1 MFLGEPPPSPETEG
15 AFARDREEDGYIHT
29 YTRLWSWRPGLWDR
43 FQALRDELT
52 DSWSLT
58 DRERALLVA
67 AAVSQRDDSYCSL
80 PWGTRLSELSDA
92 ETAAQVLEGRPAPA
106 LSEREV
112 ALVEWAREVVRDPNA
127 ITTEDVERLRG
138 VGLGD
143 REIFEATA
151 WVAFRL
157 AVSTINNALGAEP
170 DRQLADVAP
179 DRVREAVTYGRPP
192 AVEPSGA

>member
-1 MFLGEPPPSPETEG
+1 MFLGEPPPSTESER
-15 AFARDREEDGYIHT
+15 AFAQDREEEGYVHT
-29 YTRLWSWRPGLWDR
+29 YTRLWSWRPGLWGS

-67 AAVSQRDDSYCSL
+67 AAVSQRGDSYCSL
-80 PWGTRLSELSDA
+80 PWGTRLSELGDA
-92 ETAAQVLEGRPAPA
+92 ETAAQVLEGRPAPG

-112 ALVEWAREVVRDPNA
+112 ALVEWARQVVRDPNA
-127 ITTEDVERLRG
+127 TTNEDVERLRE
-138 VGLGD
+138 VGLSD

-157 AVSTINNALGAEP
+157 AVSTINDALGAEP
-170 DRQLADVAP
+170 DRQLADAAP
-179 DRVREAVTYGRPP
+179 DLVREAVTYGRPP
-192 AVEPSGA
+192 AAEPSGA